1 MASTGQGASR
11 PPIPEQIKLE
21 VRRRCGFGCVI
32 CGLPLYEYDHIV
44 DWAIV
49 QQHVAAQI
57 TLLCDRHHREKTNG
71 LLSPQ
76 QVTSAN
82 QDPFNLRQ
90 GVSKAYDLHYAGG
103 GCETTIGSSRFT
115 TEDIGQGT
123 LSASLVIDGI
133 VIVGFVLID
142 GHLLLHLQLFDEY
155 NNPVATIHNNELIY
169 STSPWDIKL
178 TGRNLVIRAAER
190 SVLVDMQFDV
200 PNRIVIRRGR
210 VLCNGMEIVVQPD
223 YVLIVNSDTLL
234 RNVSADG
241 FPFGLVFGP
250 VEVPQAAFQI
260 KNIPRYANDTIAAMR
275 RARRKIAQAAATQ
288 M

>member
-1 MASTGQGASR
+1 MASTGQGTSR
-11 PPIPEQIKLE
+11 PPIPEQTKLE

-49 QQHVAAQI
+49 QQHVAEQI

-71 LLSPQ
+71 LLPPEQ
-76 QVTSAN
+76 LTAAN
-82 QDPFNLRQ
+82 QYPFNLRQ
-90 GVSKAYDLHYAGG
+90 GVSKPYDLHYDGDE
-103 GCETTIGSSRFT
+103 CETIIGSIRFT
-115 TEDIGQGT
+115 TKDVGQGT
-123 LSASLVIDGI
+123 ISASLVIDGNL
-133 VIVGFVLID
+133 IVGFVLID
-142 GHLLLHLQLFDEY
+142 GHLLLHLQLYDEY
-155 NNPVATIHNNELIY
+155 NIPVATIHNNELIY

-190 SVLVDMQFDV
+190 SVLVDIQFEV

-210 VLCNGMEIVVQPD
+210 ILCNGLEIVIQPD

-234 RNVSADG
+234 GNVSARG
-241 FPFGLVFGP
+241 FPFGLVFGSA
-250 VEVPQAAFQI
+250 EVPQAAIQI
-260 KNIPRYANDTIAAMR
+260 KNFPRYSNDTIAAMR
-275 RARRKIAQAAATQ
+275 RARRKIAQATATQ